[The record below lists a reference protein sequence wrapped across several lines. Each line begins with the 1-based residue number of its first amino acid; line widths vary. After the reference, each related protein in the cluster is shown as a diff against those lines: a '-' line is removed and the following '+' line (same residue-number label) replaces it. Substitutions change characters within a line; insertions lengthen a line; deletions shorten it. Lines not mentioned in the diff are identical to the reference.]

1 MKSHESYKDGK
12 ADGTHEYWWE
22 NGQLMSRGDWK
33 DEKAEGLFERWDK
46 SGKLISRT
54 IYKNGKEEKPT
65 PKNTNNPTTVV
76 QEDKKKITLKPK
88 KTNGI
93 KI

>member
-1 MKSHESYKDGK
+1 MGK
-12 ADGTHEYWWE
+12 C
-22 NGQLMSRGDWK
+22 
-33 DEKAEGLFERWDK
+33 EGVCQEWD
-46 SGKLISRT
+46 SNGKLISRT

-76 QEDKKKITLKPK
+76 QETKKKITLKSK